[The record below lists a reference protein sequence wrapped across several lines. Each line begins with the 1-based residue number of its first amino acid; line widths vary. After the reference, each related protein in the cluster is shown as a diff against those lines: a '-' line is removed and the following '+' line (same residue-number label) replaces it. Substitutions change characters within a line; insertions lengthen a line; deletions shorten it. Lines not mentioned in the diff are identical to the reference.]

1 MIGTTISHYR
11 ILEKLGGGGMGVVY
25 KAEDTELGR
34 FVALKFLPDEVAED
48 PQALERFRREARAAS
63 ALNHP
68 NICTIYEIGKHDGHS
83 FIAMEFMD
91 GMTLKHSIAGRP
103 LEVDQ
108 VLSLGIE
115 IADALDAAHGEGII
129 HRDIKPANLF
139 VTRRGHAKALDFG
152 LAKVTG
158 KAAETAVTVTADS
171 SAQHLT
177 SPGAMLGT
185 VAYMSPEQVRGKELD
200 SRTDLFSFGAV
211 LYEMATGK
219 MPFEGATSGEI
230 CAAVLHQSPRP
241 VSQLNPE
248 VPPPLETIIHKALE
262 KDRDLRYQHAS
273 EMRADLSRL
282 LRDSSSDRGAL
293 SDSGKLKTAAPLAV
307 GSGKIWILVAGVVVA
322 LLLAGFV
329 WWRYQRPAS
338 VPGGG
343 PATQTAVA
351 VLPFQNAG
359 SDRDVDYL
367 RLALPDEIA
376 TTLSRIKTFSV
387 RPFATT
393 SKYNG
398 TDVDLQQAGRA
409 MGVSSIV
416 TGHYLSAGGHM
427 EITLEAVDVPTN
439 RTVWRDQVQV
449 ASADG
454 LAMREQVTSAVRQGL
469 VPALGGGSAANEAGT
484 RPKNEEAYE
493 LYLRSV
499 AISDDPAPNKQAIAM
514 LERVVTLDPTYAQ
527 AWSALGTRYYYDA
540 QYGSGG
546 VAMYKRSYSAYE
558 RALTL
563 DPNLI
568 DAASQLITTRTERGE
583 LVDSYG
589 EALALVSRF
598 PDSSQSHFAL
608 SYVLRYAGLLDEAAR
623 ECDKALA
630 LDSSDSRLRS
640 CAWPFAWLG
649 QYQKA
654 MRFLD
659 LDRGSQWVT
668 RVMPYILVA
677 QGKQAEAREIID
689 KAPPDTFFAFG
700 RDVWQACL
708 DAGQANRLERAAKN
722 YESAQIAQP
731 DSERRYIGGM
741 LLAYCGQEDAATR
754 VMASAIKENYCA
766 YVSLQRD
773 PLLAKLRESP
783 EYHQLLSAAKTCQDD
798 FLSKRGQTRQ

>member
-1 MIGTTISHYR
+1 MIGTIVSHYR

-34 FVALKFLPDEVAED
+34 FVALKFLPDDLAKD

-68 NICTIYEIGKHDGHS
+68 NICTIYEIGKHDGHP
-83 FIAMEFMD
+83 FIAMEFLD
-91 GMTLKHSIAGRP
+91 GMTLKHRVAGRS
-103 LEVDQ
+103 LEIDQ

-115 IADALDAAHGEGII
+115 IAEALDAAHAEGII
-129 HRDIKPANLF
+129 HRDIKPANIF
-139 VTRRGHAKALDFG
+139 VIRRGHAKVLDFG
-152 LAKVTG
+152 LAKVKG
-158 KAAETAVTVTADS
+158 KTAETAETLAADS
-171 SAQHLT
+171 GPQHLT
-177 SPGAMLGT
+177 SPGTMLGT
-185 VAYMSPEQVRGKELD
+185 VAYMSPEQIRGKELD

-230 CAAVLHQSPRP
+230 CGAILHQSPQP
-241 VSQLNPE
+241 VSQLNPA

-282 LRDSSSDRGAL
+282 LRDSSSDRGML
-293 SDSGKLKTAAPLAV
+293 TDSVKLKAAAPSPSSSRKAWV
-307 GSGKIWILVAGVVVA
+307 VAAGALMA
-322 LLLAGFV
+322 LLLAGV
-329 WWRYQRPAS
+329 LWWRFQRPPTVSS
-338 VPGGG
+338 VP
-343 PATQTAVA
+343 AAQTAVA

-359 SDRDVDYL
+359 PDKDIDYL

-376 TTLSRIKTFSV
+376 TTLSRIKSFSV
-387 RPFATT
+387 RPFAST
-393 SKYNG
+393 SRYSG
-398 TDVDLQQAGRA
+398 PDVDLQQAGHA

-416 TGHYLSAGGHM
+416 TGHYLSAGGHL

-439 RTVWRDQVQV
+439 RTLWRDQLQL

-469 VPALGGGSAANEAGT
+469 VPALGGSSIANESET
-484 RPKNEEAYE
+484 RPKSEEAYD

-499 AISDDPAPNKQAIAM
+499 AVSHDEAPNKQAIAM
-514 LERVVTLDPTYAQ
+514 LEHVVTLDPTYAP

-546 VAMYKRSYSAYE
+546 EAMYKRSYSAYE

-568 DAASQLITTRTERGE
+568 EAASQLITTRAERGE

-589 EALALVSRF
+589 EALALVNRF

-608 SYVLRYAGLLDEAAR
+608 SYVLRYAGLLDEATR

-630 LDSSDSRLRS
+630 LDSSDSRIRS
-640 CAWPFAWLG
+640 CALPFIWLG
-649 QYQKA
+649 QYERA
-654 MRFLD
+654 MKFVQVD
-659 LDRGSQWVT
+659 QGSEWAA
-668 RVMPYILVA
+668 RVIPNVLLG
-677 QGKQAEAREIID
+677 QGKLSEARE
-689 KAPPDTFFAFG
+689 AVNHMPPGAAFG
-700 RDVWQACL
+700 RDLLQACL
-708 DAGQANRLERAAKN
+708 NPAQGSSLDSAANALDAAIKT
-722 YESAQIAQP
+722 QP
-731 DSERRYIGGM
+731 DPERRYIIGTF
-741 LLAYCGQEDAATR
+741 LAYCGQKDAALR
-754 VMASAIKENYCA
+754 VLTSAVTGNYCA
-766 YVSLQRD
+766 YISLQRD
-773 PLLAKLRESP
+773 HLLAKLRETP
-783 EYHQLLSAAKTCQDD
+783 EFAQLLSAAKACQDQ
-798 FLSKRGQTRQ
+798 FLSKRGQSRP

>member
-83 FIAMEFMD
+83 FIAMEFLD
-91 GMTLKHSIAGRP
+91 GMTLKHRIAGRP

-115 IADALDAAHGEGII
+115 IADALDAAHAEGII
-129 HRDIKPANLF
+129 HRDIKPANIF
-139 VTRRGHAKALDFG
+139 VTRRGHAKVLDFG

-158 KAAETAVTVTADS
+158 KAAESAETLTTDS

-177 SPGAMLGT
+177 SPGAMVGT

-200 SRTDLFSFGAV
+200 SRTDLFSFGAM
-211 LYEMATGK
+211 LYEMTTGK

-230 CAAVLHQSPRP
+230 CGAILHQSPRP
-241 VSQLNPE
+241 VSQQNPE
-248 VPPPLETIIHKALE
+248 VPPSLETIIHKALE

-293 SDSGKLKTAAPLAV
+293 GDSGKLKAAAPQATRSRKTWVAV
-307 GSGKIWILVAGVVVA
+307 GCAVVA
-322 LLLAGFV
+322 LLLMGFV
-329 WWRYQRPAS
+329 WWHFQQPAS
-338 VPGGG
+338 SPSG
-343 PATQTAVA
+343 PAAQTAVA

-359 SDRDVDYL
+359 SDKDIDYL

-393 SKYNG
+393 GKYNG
-398 TDVDLQQAGRA
+398 TDVDLQQAGHA

-416 TGHYLSAGGHM
+416 TGHYLSAGGHL

-469 VPALGGGSAANEAGT
+469 VPALGGASAANEAGT

-514 LERVVTLDPTYAQ
+514 LERVVALDPTYAQ

-546 VAMYKRSYSAYE
+546 EAMYKRSYSAYE

-568 DAASQLITTRTERGE
+568 DAASQLITTRTERGD

-608 SYVLRYAGLLDEAAR
+608 SYVLRYAGLLDEATR

-640 CAWPFAWLG
+640 CAWTFIWLG

-654 MRFLD
+654 MRFLH
-659 LDRGSQWVT
+659 LDQGSEWVA
-668 RVMPYILVA
+668 RVTPIVLLG
-677 QGKQAEAREIID
+677 QGKQTEARE
-689 KAPPDTFFAFG
+689 AVTHMPPGPTFA
-700 RDVWQACL
+700 RDLLQACL
-708 DAGQANRLERAAKN
+708 NPGQGKSVEGEAKTLENVLK
-722 YESAQIAQP
+722 IQP
-731 DSERRYIGGM
+731 DPERRYIYGT
-741 LLAYCGQEDAATR
+741 LLAYCGQEEAALGALNGAVTG
-754 VMASAIKENYCA
+754 NYCA

-798 FLSKRGQTRQ
+798 FLSKRGQSRP

>member
-1 MIGTTISHYR
+1 
-11 ILEKLGGGGMGVVY
+11 MGVVY

-34 FVALKFLPDEVAED
+34 FVALKFLPDEVADE

-83 FIAMEFMD
+83 FIAMEFLD
-91 GMTLKHSIAGRP
+91 GMTLKHCIAGRP

-108 VLSLGIE
+108 VLSQGIE
-115 IADALDAAHGEGII
+115 IADALDAAHAEGII
-129 HRDIKPANLF
+129 HRDIKPANIF
-139 VTRRGHAKALDFG
+139 VTRRGHAKVLDFG

-158 KAAETAVTVTADS
+158 KAAESAETSTTDS

-230 CAAVLHQSPRP
+230 CGAILHQSPRLA
-241 VSQLNPE
+241 SQLNPE
-248 VPPPLETIIHKALE
+248 VPPPLEATIHKALD

-282 LRDSSSDRGAL
+282 LRDSSSDRGAV
-293 SDSGKLKTAAPLAV
+293 SDSGKRKAAAPPAARSRKTWV
-307 GSGKIWILVAGVVVA
+307 VVAGVVVA
-322 LLLAGFV
+322 LLLMGFV
-329 WWRYQRPAS
+329 WWHFQQPALS
-338 VPGGG
+338 PSG
-343 PATQTAVA
+343 PAAQTAVA

-359 SDRDVDYL
+359 SDRGIDYL

-376 TTLSRIKTFSV
+376 TTLSRIRTFSV

-398 TDVDLQQAGRA
+398 TDVDLQQAGHA

-416 TGHYLSAGGHM
+416 TGHYLSAGGHL

-439 RTVWRDQVQV
+439 RTVWRDQVHV

-469 VPALGGGSAANEAGT
+469 VPALGGASAANEAGT

-493 LYLRSV
+493 LYLRSL

-514 LERVVTLDPTYAQ
+514 LERVVALDPAYAQ

-546 VAMYKRSYSAYE
+546 EAMYKRSYSAYE

-568 DAASQLITTRTERGE
+568 DAASQLITTRAERGE

-623 ECDKALA
+623 ECETALS
-630 LDSSDSRLRS
+630 LDPHDSRLRS

-654 MRFLD
+654 MRFLE
-659 LDRGSQWVT
+659 LDRGSVWVT
-668 RVMPYILVA
+668 RVMTYMLVG

-689 KAPPDTFFAFG
+689 KAPPDLFFAFG

-708 DAGQANRLERAAKN
+708 DADQASRLEHAAKN
-722 YESAQIAQP
+722 YESALMAQP
-731 DSERRYIGGM
+731 DRS
-741 LLAYCGQEDAATR
+741 AAT
-754 VMASAIKENYCA
+754 
-766 YVSLQRD
+766 
-773 PLLAKLRESP
+773 
-783 EYHQLLSAAKTCQDD
+783 SAAFYWHIVD
-798 FLSKRGQTRQ
+798 KRMPPLAS

>member
-1 MIGTTISHYR
+1 
-11 ILEKLGGGGMGVVY
+11 
-25 KAEDTELGR
+25 
-34 FVALKFLPDEVAED
+34 
-48 PQALERFRREARAAS
+48 
-63 ALNHP
+63 
-68 NICTIYEIGKHDGHS
+68 
-83 FIAMEFMD
+83 
-91 GMTLKHSIAGRP
+91 
-103 LEVDQ
+103 
-108 VLSLGIE
+108 LGIE
-115 IADALDAAHGEGII
+115 IADALDAAHAEGII
-129 HRDIKPANLF
+129 HRDVKPANLF
-139 VTRRGHAKALDFG
+139 VTRRGHAKVLDFG

-158 KAAETAVTVTADS
+158 KAAETAETLTTDS

-200 SRTDLFSFGAV
+200 GRTDLFSFGAV

-219 MPFEGATSGEI
+219 MPFEGATSGEV
-230 CAAVLHQSPRP
+230 CAAILHQSPRQ
-241 VSQLNPE
+241 VSQLNPD
-248 VPPPLETIIHKALE
+248 VPPMLETIIHKALE
-262 KDRDLRYQHAS
+262 KHRDLRYQHAS

-293 SDSGKLKTAAPLAV
+293 SDSGKLKTAAPLAAR
-307 GSGKIWILVAGVVVA
+307 SDKIWILVGCAVVV

-329 WWRYQRPAS
+329 WWRLQRPAS
-338 VPGGG
+338 SAGGS
-343 PATQTAVA
+343 AAQTAVA

-359 SDRDVDYL
+359 SDKDIDYL

-398 TDVDLQQAGRA
+398 ADVDLQQAGHA

-416 TGHYLSAGGHM
+416 TGHYLSAGGHL

-454 LAMREQVTSAVRQGL
+454 LAMREQVNSVVRQGL
-469 VPALGGGSAANEAGT
+469 VSALGGASAANEAGT
-484 RPKNEEAYE
+484 HPKNEEAYE

-499 AISDDPAPNKQAIAM
+499 AISNDPAPNKEAIAM
-514 LERVVTLDPTYAQ
+514 LERVVALDPTYAQ
-527 AWSALGTRYYYDA
+527 AWSALGHRYYYDA

-546 VAMYKRSYSAYE
+546 EAMYKRSYSAYE

-568 DAASQLITTRTERGE
+568 DAASQLITTRAERGE

-589 EALALVSRF
+589 EALALVNRF

-608 SYVLRYAGLLDEAAR
+608 SYVLRYAGLLDEASR
-623 ECDKALA
+623 ECDRALA
-630 LDSSDSRLRS
+630 LDSTDSALRS

-649 QYQKA
+649 QYQEA
-654 MRFLD
+654 MRFLE
-659 LDRGSQWVT
+659 LDRGSVWVT
-668 RVMPYILVA
+668 RAITFILLA
-677 QGKQAEAREIID
+677 QGKQAEAREIVD
-689 KAPPDTFFAFG
+689 KAAPDTFFAFG

-708 DAGQANRLERAAKN
+708 DAGQASWVGA
-722 YESAQIAQP
+722 
-731 DSERRYIGGM
+731 
-741 LLAYCGQEDAATR
+741 C
-754 VMASAIKENYCA
+754 
-766 YVSLQRD
+766 
-773 PLLAKLRESP
+773 RE
-783 EYHQLLSAAKTCQDD
+783 EL
-798 FLSKRGQTRQ
+798 

>member
-1 MIGTTISHYR
+1 
-11 ILEKLGGGGMGVVY
+11 MGVVY

-34 FVALKFLPDEVAED
+34 FAALKFLPDDLAKD

-83 FIAMEFMD
+83 FIAMEFLD
-91 GMTLKHSIAGRP
+91 GMTLRHRIAGHP
-103 LEVDQ
+103 LEIDQ

-115 IADALDAAHGEGII
+115 IAEALDAAHAEGII
-129 HRDIKPANLF
+129 HRDIKPANIF
-139 VTRRGHAKALDFG
+139 VTRRGHAKVLDFG
-152 LAKVTG
+152 LAKVAG
-158 KAAETAVTVTADS
+158 KAAEAAETLAADS
-171 SAQHLT
+171 SPQHLT

-219 MPFEGATSGEI
+219 MPFEGGTSGEI
-230 CAAVLHQSPRP
+230 CGAILHQSPRP
-241 VSQLNPE
+241 LSQLNPE
-248 VPPPLETIIHKALE
+248 VPPPLETVVHKALE

-282 LRDSSSDRGAL
+282 LRDSSSDRGVL
-293 SDSGKLKTAAPLAV
+293 TDSAKLKAAAPSV
-307 GSGKIWILVAGVVVA
+307 TSSRKIWALAAGAFVA
-322 LLLAGFV
+322 LLLAGFL
-329 WWRYQRPAS
+329 WWRLQRPTS
-338 VPGGG
+338 SPGVP
-343 PATQTAVA
+343 AAQTAVA

-359 SDRDVDYL
+359 SDKDIDYL

-393 SKYNG
+393 GKYSSP
-398 TDVDLQQAGRA
+398 DVDLQQAGHA

-416 TGHYLSAGGHM
+416 TGHYLSAGGHL
-427 EITLEAVDVPTN
+427 EITLEAVDVSTN
-439 RTVWRDQVQV
+439 RTVWREQLQV

-469 VPALGGGSAANEAGT
+469 VPALGGASIANEAGT
-484 RPKNEEAYE
+484 RPKSEEAYD

-499 AISDDPAPNKQAIAM
+499 AVSHDAAPNLQAIAM
-514 LERVVTLDPTYAQ
+514 LERVVTLDPTYAP

-546 VAMYKRSYSAYE
+546 EAMYKRSYSAYE
-558 RALTL
+558 RALSL

-568 DAASQLITTRTERGE
+568 DAASQLITTRAERGE

-589 EALALVSRF
+589 EALALVNRF

-608 SYVLRYAGLLDEAAR
+608 SYVLRYAGLLDDATR
-623 ECDKALA
+623 ECEKALA
-630 LDSSDSRLRS
+630 LDSSDSRIRS
-640 CAWPFAWLG
+640 CALPFIWLG
-649 QYQKA
+649 QYERA
-654 MRFLD
+654 MTFVRVD
-659 LDRGSQWVT
+659 QGSEWAA
-668 RVMPYILVA
+668 RVIPNVLLG
-677 QGKQAEAREIID
+677 QGNLSEAR
-689 KAPPDTFFAFG
+689 KAVNNMPPGAAFG
-700 RDVWQACL
+700 RDLLQACL
-708 DAGQANRLERAAKN
+708 NPAQGSSLKSAANSLEAAF
-722 YESAQIAQP
+722 ETQP
-731 DSERRYIGGM
+731 DPERRYIVGTF
-741 LLAYCGQEDAATR
+741 LAYCGEEDAALRMFT
-754 VMASAIKENYCA
+754 SAITGNFCA

-773 PLLAKLRESP
+773 PLLTKLRGSSQYP
-783 EYHQLLSAAKTCQDD
+783 KLLSQAKECQDS
-798 FLSKRGQTRQ
+798 FLTKRGQGR